1 MTSQET
7 VTDYRNLI
15 IQDFTR
21 HWEMND
27 AAHRIEHF
35 LDVEKCGNYIN
46 DKLELGFDPF
56 LIMLVAFFHDK
67 YAYDRHNHHH
77 MSAEWVLTCDYK
89 VIGVLSDEHRA
100 MVAAGCREHRASGN
114 KPFSCDFAEMMCSAD
129 RGFPT
134 TDPEQ
139 LLKRALLHRMHTH
152 GLTEA
157 EARPGAIAHIKEKYG
172 KGGYARY
179 PEMYVRAFADEFFA
193 QQEALAQL

>member
-1 MTSQET
+1 MYNAEQVNVARDHIVKKFS
-7 VTDYRNLI
+7 RM
-15 IQDFTR
+15 
-21 HWEMND
+21 WELND
-27 AAHRIEHF
+27 EAHRIEHF

-46 DKLELGFDPF
+46 DKLGLGFDPM
-56 LIMLVAFFHDK
+56 LIMLVAFFHDM

-139 LLKRALLHRMHTH
+139 LVKRAVQHRMHQS
-152 GLTEA
+152 GMSEA
-157 EARPGAIAHIKEKYG
+157 EARPLAIEHIKEKYG
-172 KGGYARY
+172 TGGYARY
-179 PEMYVRAFADEFFA
+179 PEMYVRAFADEFYA
-193 QQEALAQL
+193 QKEAIALL

>member
-1 MTSQET
+1 MYSVEQVNATRE
-7 VTDYRNLI
+7 RI
-15 IQDFTR
+15 IKDFSR

-27 AAHRIEHF
+27 DAHRIEHF

-46 DKLELGFDPF
+46 DKLGLGFDPM

-67 YAYDRHNHHH
+67 YAYDRHNHHL
-77 MSAEWVLTCDYK
+77 MSGEWVRSTDY
-89 VIGVLSDEHRA
+89 IAILALSREQRI

-114 KPFSCDFAEMMCSAD
+114 QPFTCDFAEMMCSAD

-139 LLKRALLHRMHTH
+139 LVKRAVQHRMHES
-152 GLTEA
+152 GMSEA
-157 EARPGAIAHIKEKYG
+157 EARPLAIEHIKEKYG

-179 PEMYVRAFADEFFA
+179 PEMYVRAFAEEFYA
-193 QQEALAQL
+193 QKEAIALL

>member
-15 IQDFTR
+15 IRDFSR
-21 HWEMND
+21 IWEIND

-46 DKLELGFDPF
+46 NKLELGFDPL
-56 LIMLVAFFHDK
+56 LIMLVAFFHDM
-67 YAYDRHNHHH
+67 YAWDRHNHHL
-77 MSAEWVLTCDYK
+77 MSALWVETCDNK
-89 VIGVLSDEHRA
+89 VIGVLSDEHRK

-114 KPFSCDFAEMMCSAD
+114 QPFTCDFAEMMCSAD

-157 EARPGAIAHIKEKYG
+157 DARPGAIAHIKEKYG

-179 PEMYVRAFADEFFA
+179 PDMYKRAFAEEFLA
-193 QQEALAQL
+193 QQQALAQL

>member
-15 IQDFTR
+15 IQDFSR
-21 HWEMND
+21 IWELND

-35 LDVEKCGNYIN
+35 LDVEKCGNHIN
-46 DKLELGFDPF
+46 DKLGLGYDP
-56 LIMLVAFFHDK
+56 LMIMLVAFFHDM
-67 YAYDRHNHHH
+67 YAWDRHNHHH
-77 MSAEWVLTCDYK
+77 MSAEWITTCDNRIINLLHPK
-89 VIGVLSDEHRA
+89 HRE

-114 KPFSCDFAEMMCSAD
+114 KPFSCEFAELMCSAD

-172 KGGYARY
+172 TGGYARY
-179 PEMYVRAFADEFFA
+179 PEMYVRAFADEFYA
-193 QQEALAQL
+193 QKEAIALL